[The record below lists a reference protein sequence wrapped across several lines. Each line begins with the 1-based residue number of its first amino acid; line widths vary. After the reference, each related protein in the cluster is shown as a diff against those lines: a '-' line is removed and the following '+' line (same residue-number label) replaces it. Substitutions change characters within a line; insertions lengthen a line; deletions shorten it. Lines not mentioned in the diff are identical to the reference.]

1 MGGSGGGQG
10 SGKVEY
16 AAYLQERHGDYI
28 GTTASFSIDT
38 NLTTTLNTMMASSP
52 YALASAFDPTTDLV
66 AMLTAV
72 QEFESRLGIM
82 YADDTVQVEVNAY
95 ADMLDAELDNTVK
108 PQYRAMMRDICAVQ
122 TSSFAIGLANID
134 ESRQR
139 DVAKFSA
146 DLKYKRDEMYIQ
158 GKRDV
163 MHYTLEVKRATI
175 QAKHDQEQ
183 RDSELEVL
191 DAGWDIEC
199 LLRGGQMLGALG
211 GGTHISKGASKA
223 QSAITGALAGAA
235 AGAYVGSVV
244 PGVGTAIGAG
254 VGGVIGAASSFL

>member
-16 AAYLQERHGDYI
+16 AAYLQSSHEDLI
-28 GTTASFSIDT
+28 GSAASFSIT
-38 NLTTTLNTMMASSP
+38 SNLIQSLNTMMASSP
-52 YALASAFDPTTDLV
+52 YALSSAFNPAADIA
-66 AMLTAV
+66 AMMTAV
-72 QEFESRLGIM
+72 QTFDTKLGVM
-82 YADDTVQVEVNAY
+82 YADNTVQVEVNAY
-95 ADMLDAELDNTVK
+95 ADMLDAELDNTIK

-163 MHYTLEVKRATI
+163 MHYTVEVKRANI

-183 RDSELEVL
+183 RDAEL
-191 DAGWDIEC
+191 DALDIGWDVEC
-199 LLRGGQMLGALG
+199 LLRGGQLLGAIG
-211 GGTHISKGASKA
+211 GGTHVPKGASKL
-223 QSAITGALAGAA
+223 QSAVTGALGGAA
-235 AGAYVGSVV
+235 AGAMVGG
-244 PGVGTAIGAG
+244 PVGAAIGG
-254 VGGVIGAASSFL
+254 TLGAASAFM